1 MPSGGGR
8 RLQDRAAIVT
18 GSGRGIG
25 RGIAEVL
32 AREGANVVIA
42 DLNEQTG
49 AAAAREI
56 GERFGGETHFVPT
69 NVTDPSAVEGLVAAT
84 VERFGRVDILCHNV
98 GIYPPVPLEE
108 MTEADWDRVLN
119 VNLKSAF
126 FAVSACIPQMK
137 TQGGGKIAFT
147 SSVTG
152 PITALP
158 GEAHYGASKAGLLG
172 FMRAAALELGPY
184 KINVNAV
191 LPGTIMTPGLEEAE
205 DPGVLATLPE
215 TVPLGRI
222 GRPTDIGNAMLFLVS
237 DEADYITGQT
247 IIVDGGA
254 TLIEE

>member
-1 MPSGGGR
+1 MSNEGGG

-42 DLNEQTG
+42 DLDEQTG
-49 AAAAREI
+49 AEAARSI
-56 GERFGGETHFVPT
+56 GEQFGGETHFVPT
-69 NVTDPSAVEGLVAAT
+69 DVADRSAIEGLVAAT

-98 GIYPPVPLEE
+98 GIYPPVALEE

-126 FAVSACIPQMK
+126 FAVSACIPHMK
-137 TQGGGKIAFT
+137 AQGGGKIAFT

-152 PITALP
+152 PMTALP

-172 FMRAAALELGPY
+172 FMRAAALELAPY
-184 KINVNAV
+184 NINVNAV
-191 LPGTIMTPGLEEAE
+191 MPGTVMTPGLTEAE

-215 TVPLGRI
+215 TIPLGRI
-222 GRPTDIGNAMLFLVS
+222 GRPTDIGHAMLFLVS
-237 DEADYITGQT
+237 DDAEYITGQT

>member
-1 MPSGGGR
+1 MTSAGTRLEGR
-8 RLQDRAAIVT
+8 VAIVT

-32 AREGANVVIA
+32 ARESASVVIA
-42 DLNEQTG
+42 DLDEQTG
-49 AAAAREI
+49 TQTARKI
-56 GERFGGETHFVPT
+56 GNRSNGQAHFVQT
-69 NVTDPSAVEGLVAAT
+69 DVTDRSAIDGLVAAT
-84 VERFGRVDILCHNV
+84 LDRFGRVDILCHNV
-98 GIYPPVPLEE
+98 GIYPPVALEE
-108 MTEADWDRVLN
+108 MTEADWDKVLN

-126 FAVSACIPQMK
+126 FAVTACIPHMK
-137 TQGGGKIAFT
+137 SQGGGKIAFT

-152 PITALP
+152 PVTALP

-184 KINVNAV
+184 NINVNAV
-191 LPGTIMTPGLEEAE
+191 MPGTVMTPGLREAE

-215 TVPLGRI
+215 TIPLGRI

-237 DEADYITGQT
+237 DEAEYITGQT